1 MGVQTFVSM
10 KGKVYIYFEGKKLIS
25 TKLPKSWNDA
35 ECIKVTEMFAEYY
48 NKKHPGGELDMA
60 KLQLTEL
67 KSGTVIPSNGIISAL
82 IQPYADL
89 QVVEMSDDV
98 EAPAQNPWTSGGHV
112 PAAARAEDATTG
124 NQKGF
129 GDTYSKWDTMEF
141 SDDEKDFHPN
151 IDNNLMI
158 RLKREKRAER
168 KKEEAQLVKQLEKEI
183 EAGNEE
189 AKEKLEEFY
198 KNRKL
203 CAEDVCTEGVS
214 HSMINSGMSEFEK
227 AHAESK
233 AKEKKGAPRSEAEE
247 EEEYAKFQREHQH
260 LILGYAEM
268 RVEDSE
274 EFILENPFILQ
285 QEATGHLLIHM
296 LELEMSGQRFEMT
309 TAARQYLMLQNI
321 IDLSKQI
328 DRDPRSSVR
337 PFFREIQQE
346 EKLAELVKE
355 TEAFAEKI
363 IARAIVKQEERAE
376 RELQQED
383 EYEEVEVPY
392 EERLGPGGLD
402 PVEVFPTLPEDLQEA
417 FNSKDIGA
425 LQAAIEKMPMDQAQH
440 HLKRMTDSGLWVPQ
454 GGDGD
459 DNEEE

>member
-1 MGVQTFVSM
+1 M
-10 KGKVYIYFEGKKLIS
+10 KVYIYFEGKQLIKTS
-25 TKLPKSWNDA
+25 LPKSWLDG
-35 ECIKVTEMFAEYY
+35 ECVKVTQMFVDYY
-48 NKKHPGGELDMA
+48 NKKHPGGELDVT

-67 KSGTVIPSNGIISAL
+67 KSGTVIPANGTISAL

-89 QVVEMSDDV
+89 QVVELHEDV
-98 EAPAQNPWTSGGHV
+98 PAQSQNPWTSGGHV
-112 PAAARAEDATTG
+112 PAGARPAAADNETV
-124 NQKGF
+124 QKGF
-129 GDTYSKWDTMEF
+129 DQAYNKWDNMEF

-168 KKEEAQLVKQLEKEI
+168 KKEEGQLVKQLEQEI

-189 AKEKLEEFY
+189 AKEKLAEFY
-198 KNRKL
+198 KNRKV
-203 CAEDVCTEGVS
+203 CADDVCTIAQD
-214 HSMINSGMSEFEK
+214 HSMVNSGMSDFEK
-227 AHAESK
+227 SHA
-233 AKEKKGAPRSEAEE
+233 AQKEKEKQGMPRSETEE
-247 EEEYAKFQREHQH
+247 EEEYAKFQREHMD
-260 LILGYAEM
+260 LIQKYSLM

-274 EFILENPFILQ
+274 EFILENPHVLQ

-296 LELEMSGQRFEMT
+296 LELEMGGKRKEMKQ
-309 TAARQYLMLQNI
+309 AARQYLMLQNI

-346 EKLAELVKE
+346 EKLAELVNE
-355 TEAFAEKI
+355 TDAFSEKI
-363 IARAIVKQEERAE
+363 IARAIVKQQEKAE
-376 RELQQED
+376 RELQED

-402 PVEVFPTLPEDLQEA
+402 PVKVFPTLPEELQEA
-417 FNSKDIGA
+417 FNAKDIEA
-425 LQAAIEKMPMDQAQH
+425 LQAAIERMPMEEAQH

-454 GGDGD
+454 GGEGG
-459 DNEEE
+459 EE